1 MDDSLSIILPV
12 HNGQGKLVPEVE
24 HLLEVVPELT
34 SRFDVLIVD
43 DGSRDGTEEI
53 ARDLTAH
60 YAQLHYVRH
69 PLRLGPHET
78 IHTALSRTDGDYLLV
93 REATAWLRA
102 DALPRLWARRDD
114 AQNAHAGAVATGGLP
129 AEAST
134 RIGWLD
140 RLLKWGHAL
149 RESSPGEW
157 IESGLR
163 LYRRDALAALALREA
178 SATDSYIEH
187 LRHTMHRRPAAA
199 AEGEAAGPR
208 EHVVPPPKSVPAPI
222 PSASTP
228 LPAGYIPTR

>member
-43 DGSRDGTEEI
+43 DGSRDGTEEV
-53 ARDLTAH
+53 ARELTAH

-102 DALPRLWARRDD
+102 DVLPRLWAQRDD
-114 AQNAHAGAVATGGLP
+114 SRMTQTVAGAPDDLP
-129 AEAST
+129 FEAST

-149 RESSPGEW
+149 RDSQPGEW
-157 IESGLR
+157 VESGLR
-163 LYRRDALAALALREA
+163 LYRREALAALALREA

-187 LRHTMHRRPAAA
+187 LRQTMHRRPAATA
-199 AEGEAAGPR
+199 DR
-208 EHVVPPPKSVPAPI
+208 EESGSRDHVVPPPKSVPAPI
-222 PSASTP
+222 SSAAAP
-228 LPAGYIPTR
+228 LPAGFTAMR